1 MCGGERDNKY
11 TQRGRE
17 RGHITAHILLHLLSL
32 TEHVLQ
38 PLLNYILIDLVSRG
52 MTESIPRADKN
63 SPNAFPK
70 RSMEDQSKCLCP
82 SKRGEYNGITEKH
95 IILYER

>member
-1 MCGGERDNKY
+1 MCGGERDNKHA
-11 TQRGRE
+11 QRGRE

-52 MTESIPRADKN
+52 MTDCIPQADK
-63 SPNAFPK
+63 SGPDTFPK
-70 RSMEDQSKCLCP
+70 RNTKDQSADVL
-82 SKRGEYNGITEKH
+82 
-95 IILYER
+95 